1 MKKRFLILMLMAFF
15 VSILS
20 ADETIVE
27 PDESTGVYVSCN
39 IYGASVYIDGIY
51 RGITP
56 LTVTNLEPGKHR
68 MEVS

>member
-27 PDESTGVYVSCN
+27 PDESTGVYVSCSST
-39 IYGASVYIDGIY
+39 GRASIS
-51 RGITP
+51 
-56 LTVTNLEPGKHR
+56 
-68 MEVS
+68 MESTEESPR